1 MSEIMLKTLPRHV
14 LRPYGIAILAI
25 ELGLALKLAL
35 ASELHGEASYLF
47 FLPAIL
53 IASALGGW
61 GPGLVATALGLA
73 LGLYFV
79 TDVRAATASDI
90 LNAVTFAVF
99 GIGVSWRGKLLV
111 GFRLSAA
118 ASAEEAHA
126 RAAHLQSI
134 LDSIPEAMVVID
146 ERTAYNHSAP
156 RRSGC
161 LAVALPKITLPAV
174 GKEEIDDAV

>member
-1 MSEIMLKTLPRHV
+1 MADTIRHSQNYAPGAA
-14 LRPYGIAILAI
+14 LRPAPWRRIAWPYGIAILAI
-25 ELGLALKLAL
+25 ALGIAVKLAVASAL
-35 ASELHGEASYLF
+35 AGQASYILF
-47 FLPAIL
+47 MPAVL
-53 IASALGGW
+53 IGSALGGW

-79 TDVRAATASDI
+79 TDVGAATASDI
-90 LNAVTFAVF
+90 INAVTFAVL

-134 LDSIPEAMVVID
+134 LDSIPEAMV
-146 ERTAYNHSAP
+146 P
-156 RRSGC
+156 
-161 LAVALPKITLPAV
+161 
-174 GKEEIDDAV
+174 

>member
-1 MSEIMLKTLPRHV
+1 MLEVFPKAFTRRILW
-14 LRPYGIAILAI
+14 PYGIAILAVA
-25 ELGLALKLAL
+25 LAFALKLAL

-61 GPGLVATALGLA
+61 GPGLVSTALGLA

-134 LDSIPEAMVVID
+134 LDSIPEAMV
-146 ERTAYNHSAP
+146 P
-156 RRSGC
+156 
-161 LAVALPKITLPAV
+161 
-174 GKEEIDDAV
+174 